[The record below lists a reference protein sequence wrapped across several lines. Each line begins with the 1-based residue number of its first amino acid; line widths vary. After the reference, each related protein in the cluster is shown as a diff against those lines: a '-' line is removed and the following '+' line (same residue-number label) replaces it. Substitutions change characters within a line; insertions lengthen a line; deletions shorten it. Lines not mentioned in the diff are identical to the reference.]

1 MQIDRD
7 TLLELAKKR
16 VYLEGNILKAL
27 NADKSDKEFSKYLNE
42 CKRRDVANRK
52 KRLEVTKQVQ
62 SQNKDLQI
70 AAETNQELVE
80 ELKLTLEKVSDAKK
94 EAEKLRDEAIED
106 LDVMQKRKQVELITT
121 IVKVALG
128 VILAVLVTTTILY
141 LIVLLKNLDSTIIET
156 TWSNLFGILL
166 TNSFSIVGTIM
177 GVKYANKE

>member
-1 MQIDRD
+1 
-7 TLLELAKKR
+7 
-16 VYLEGNILKAL
+16 
-27 NADKSDKEFSKYLNE
+27 
-42 CKRRDVANRK
+42 
-52 KRLEVTKQVQ
+52 
-62 SQNKDLQI
+62 
-70 AAETNQELVE
+70 
-80 ELKLTLEKVSDAKK
+80 
-94 EAEKLRDEAIED
+94 
-106 LDVMQKRKQVELITT
+106 MQKRKQVELITT